1 MMYKTY
7 IKKTTNDNAIST
19 KMLKL
24 SDDLIDLRKYM
35 LQDSIQFKLKKEKQ
49 KEKKPTTKTGF
60 YCSTPPSLYTLP
72 AIPPSLTPKEIYH
85 EKKQEDFLFWCYYIM
100 KYGTFKYQQITTPF
114 LIEQNEKRDQIMLLR
129 EKHKELKESTGIKFT
144 RATIEN
150 EIMCEKISL
159 QAFQVLMSLNK
170 LNAVYVNSENNV
182 YLDMMNEAVSDKKIH
197 LIEHKTKT
205 TRYMIEI
212 TNEEYTAVCDKY
224 YKIENAAKPIKSVSS
239 YTVSKLIDICKMLN
253 IKMDEHAKKQ
263 DLYDLIAKKMT
274 LL

>member
-35 LQDSIQFKLKKEKQ
+35 LQDSIQFKLKKEKE
-49 KEKKPTTKTGF
+49 KEK
-60 YCSTPPSLYTLP
+60 
-72 AIPPSLTPKEIYH
+72 PKDFYH

-205 TRYMIEI
+205 ARYMIEI

-253 IKMDEHAKKQ
+253 IKMNEHAKKQ